1 MDNSEETYTG
11 LTANP
16 IKLRIR
22 KHESDI
28 KSYKPHDPETHKS
41 GTRLS
46 RHCGQ
51 LGAVSIPYNITW
63 KILKE
68 TKTAFNPTTGICKLC
83 CMEKFLIMFKPED
96 ATLNL
101 RSEFFSHCRHK
112 ERHLLRKS

>member
-1 MDNSEETYTG
+1 METYTG

-28 KSYKPHDPETHKS
+28 KSYKPHDPDTHKS

-46 RHCGQ
+46 RHWGQ

-68 TKTAFNPTTGICKLC
+68 TKTAFNPTTGILSCAVWRN
-83 CMEKFLIMFKPED
+83 F
-96 ATLNL
+96 
-101 RSEFFSHCRHK
+101 
-112 ERHLLRKS
+112 